1 MTRFLTAFCL
11 ALGLAALARAS
22 GDTGALLATPNKL
35 DLGGLAPNEA
45 ASSIRLGGDKDPY
58 TANRPQWHSLDDAH
72 YCYARR
78 DGVGLRTEGKSVLVG
93 ELGLPEQIAYV
104 AVTCGVAS
112 ASNVGKALALTLTA
126 GSTVSSKPFT
136 VDELGRTRTVIF
148 TFSPKV
154 EADEL
159 HLSNAGEAIF
169 EVHRVEWRAT
179 VPSIA
184 PDVSFYREVSPGE
197 TLFCTVDDC
206 TGGSGDYAVAW
217 AFNGERRA
225 PTDDFRT
232 LVRFVA
238 PSAPGDYPLTLT
250 VQDTLGNRFT
260 QTYEVRVRSFNP
272 ARELGVSAVT
282 RTGFSLTWERPLG
295 VLTAEDFAVTVE
307 DAAGGDYSATFR
319 PTWTRQGSAWVSDP
333 IDPAGEAG
341 GGALSDLVVNVAGIG
356 LGDYLEACPESGA
369 WAPLSGAGGIFF
381 GLALAPGE
389 GFRLRTDAA
398 EPPVSVTLRGTRAD
412 ILWERVVKAM
422 GQRLEAE
429 VTGLPA
435 GREVAVSVRARFRRD
450 DRSLVAGAPLSA
462 RVSLLPVPIP
472 KATHGGGAIV
482 FDWAAYGDT
491 LAENPAIRLDFYA
504 ETPAEG
510 GSEPG
515 LYLTRAFLTG
525 NAGKGGLKLSAA
537 KAVALTNTTG
547 RDIALDGGNYS
558 LRLTSASTGKHSFWD
573 FSLKDDAGEK
583 TYPPRRPRP
592 RRACP
597 RPRQVHPRRPAR
609 GRRNRHLLRPQLRR
623 RRRHRP
629 RPRRPRDPR
638 RRAAHR
644 LQHRRAPGRRDPRVR
659 RHRPHPRLRRR
670 PRLRRALGS
679 ALPPGLA
686 PPHRA
691 VHRRQRLPGVRRAPH
706 PPRGRH
712 APLGRAPHRDRGRR
726 LRAPH
731 PRPLG
736 RARHRGR
743 PAREEAPRLPPH
755 PALI

>member
-1 MTRFLTAFCL
+1 MTRFLPAFCL

-45 ASSIRLGGDKDPY
+45 ASTIRLGGDKDPY

-93 ELGLPEQIAYV
+93 ELGLPEPIAYV

-159 HLSNAGEAIF
+159 RLSNAGEAIF

-232 LVRFVA
+232 PVRFVA

-307 DAAGGDYSATFR
+307 DAAGGDYFATFR

-333 IDPAGEAG
+333 IDPGAAAG
-341 GGALSDLVVNVAGIG
+341 GGALSDLVVNAAGIG

-369 WAPLSGAGGIFF
+369 WAPLSGVCGIFF

-398 EPPVSVTLRGTRAD
+398 EPPASVTLRGTRAD

-435 GREVAVSVRARFRRD
+435 GREVAVGVRARFRRD
-450 DRSLVAGAPLSA
+450 DRSLVSGAPLSA

-510 GSEPG
+510 GPEPG

-525 NAGKGGLKLSAA
+525 DAGKEGLDLDAA

-547 RDIALDGGNYS
+547 RDIPLDGKGHV
-558 LRLTSASTGKHSFWD
+558 LRVTSASSGKHSFWD
-573 FSLKDDAGEK
+573 FYIPGDDGEK
-583 TYPPRRPRP
+583 TYPL
-592 RRACP
+592 
-597 RPRQVHPRRPAR
+597 VVPAHGELVLAHAR
-609 GRRNRHLLRPQLRR
+609 STPDDLPEGAVTSTTGVLNFGDGGAIALL
-623 RRRHRP
+623 
-629 RPRRPRDPR
+629 
-638 RRAAHR
+638 
-644 LQHRRAPGRRDPRVR
+644 
-659 RHRPHPRLRRR
+659 
-670 PRLRRALGS
+670 LGDRETLVDE
-679 ALPPGLA
+679 LPTA
-686 PPHRA
+686 FNTVA
-691 VHRRQRLPGVRRAPH
+691 
-706 PPRGRH
+706 
-712 APLGRAPHRDRGRR
+712 R
-726 LRAPH
+726 LRADGLGHDVTALTRASASDPAFSE
-731 PRPLG
+731 PWDQPLPLAWRLLTERCTAANAFLEYGPLLSLPEGATRLWAELRTEIGDDASEPLTLVLWDERATEVDPPAPKRPG
-736 RARHRGR
+736 F
-743 PAREEAPRLPPH
+743 RLI
-755 PALI
+755 LR